1 MTAISKNIYTDKLD
15 SIVNKYNINTY
26 IHINTYHET
35 KQMKGAD
42 VKPDIYIEFDVE
54 HDRDLNFKVGDLC
67 KNIEI

>member
-1 MTAISKNIYTDKLD
+1 
-15 SIVNKYNINTY
+15 
-26 IHINTYHET
+26 
-35 KQMKGAD
+35 MKGAD